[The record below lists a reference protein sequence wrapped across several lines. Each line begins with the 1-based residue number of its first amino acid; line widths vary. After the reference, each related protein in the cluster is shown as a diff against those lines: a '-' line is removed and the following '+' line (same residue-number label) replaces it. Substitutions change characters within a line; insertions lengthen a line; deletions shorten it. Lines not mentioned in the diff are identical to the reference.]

1 MADGIAESLLMKVS
15 ISMESLDQ
23 LLSFAGEQHPYEV
36 IVLLR
41 GRQERGVIFVEEFL
55 LPPFASVGMNFA
67 QFPVH
72 VLPIDF
78 SVVGTAH
85 SHPTGVTRPS
95 AVDLRNFY
103 SRVMII
109 VGHPYSRGDV
119 VAYDAKGVQLH
130 LVVSD

>member
-1 MADGIAESLLMKVS
+1 MRVS
-15 ISMESLDQ
+15 IAGESLDQ
-23 LLSFAGEQHPYEV
+23 LLSFAEDQHPYEV

-41 GRQERGVIFVEEFL
+41 GRRVQDVIIVDEFL

-72 VLPIDF
+72 MLPIDF

-85 SHPTGVTRPS
+85 SHPTGATRPS
-95 AVDLRNFY
+95 TADLKNFY

-109 VGHPYSRGDV
+109 IGHPYRREDV
-119 VAYDAKGVQLH
+119 VTYNSKGIRLLLDVN
-130 LVVSD
+130 D

>member
-1 MADGIAESLLMKVS
+1 LSMRVS
-15 ISMESLDQ
+15 ISGESLDQ
-23 LLSFAGEQHPYEV
+23 LLSFAGDQHPYEV

-41 GRQERGVIFVEEFL
+41 GRRAQDAIIVEEFL

-72 VLPIDF
+72 MLPIDF

-95 AVDLRNFY
+95 AADLRNFY

-109 VGHPYSRGDV
+109 VGHPYGRGDV
-119 VAYDAKGVQLH
+119 VAYDSKGGRLP